1 MQGYTERRKQRVN
14 SRFYTAKEVAEMLGV
29 SSAKAYQI
37 IKKLNM
43 ELSEKGYITIAGK
56 IPRAYFDEKCYGE
69 VVK

>member
-1 MQGYTERRKQRVN
+1 MN

>member
-1 MQGYTERRKQRVN
+1 MHGYTERRNQRVN

-37 IKKLNM
+37 IKKLNT

-56 IPRAYFDEKCYGE
+56 IPRAYFNEKCYGE
-69 VVK
+69 QTG

>member
-1 MQGYTERRKQRVN
+1 MN

-37 IKKLNM
+37 IKKLNT

-56 IPRAYFDEKCYGE
+56 IPRAYFNEKCYGE
-69 VVK
+69 QTG